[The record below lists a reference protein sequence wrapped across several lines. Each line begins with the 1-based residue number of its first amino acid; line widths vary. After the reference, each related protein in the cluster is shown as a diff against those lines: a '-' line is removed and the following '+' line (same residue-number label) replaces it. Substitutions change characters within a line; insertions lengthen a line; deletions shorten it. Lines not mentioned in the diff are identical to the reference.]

1 MPTVLC
7 YGDSNTWGY
16 EPATGLRFARDVR
29 WPGRL
34 QAALGSEWYVIE
46 EGLNGRTTTRDSPHA
61 EGRNG
66 LDYLVP
72 CLESHAPLDAVVIF
86 LGTNDL
92 ADRYSMTATD
102 IAAAAARLAR
112 IVARSEAGVGGRPP
126 LPILA
131 CPPRVGDTTWE
142 EDWSGAPAKSAVLAD
157 RFRAAAAELGVPLID
172 LGEATRYSPLDG
184 IHLDADGHAAVATLV
199 EQTLRSL
206 LPGASAPA
214 VD

>member
-16 EPATGLRFARDVR
+16 DPATGLRFARDVR

-34 QAALGSEWYVIE
+34 QAALGADWYVVE
-46 EGLNGRTTTRDSPHA
+46 EGLNGRTTTRESPHA

-66 LDYLVP
+66 LDYLPP
-72 CLESHAPLDAVVIF
+72 CLDSHAPLDVVLIF

-102 IAAAAARLAR
+102 IAAGAARLAR
-112 IVARSEAGVGGRPP
+112 IVARSEAGVGGGPP
-126 LPILA
+126 TPILLY
-131 CPPRVGDTTWE
+131 PPPVGETTWS

-157 RFRAAAAELGVPLID
+157 RFRAAAAENGVELID
-172 LGEATRYSPLDG
+172 LGETTRYSAIDG
-184 IHLDADGHAAVATLV
+184 IHLGADGHAAVAKQV
-199 EQTLRSL
+199 EQKLRRLVS
-206 LPGASAPA
+206 
-214 VD
+214 D